1 MKRAMYIVFLLSFVI
16 GMTACN
22 DETSSSRTLLSIG
35 KPAKDNVIYFTHT
48 DNKRKIQEIQDM
60 FQNKKWKRNETFST
74 VNKTPDVVFSID
86 EDSTGL
92 PTLYVTV
99 YFHENGADAINLY
112 GEHTSLN
119 KEELAKLIEK
129 MSAYYPKMILG
140 LVSQI
145 TYKQNSLIL
154 PK

>member
-1 MKRAMYIVFLLSFVI
+1 MKRVMYVVLLLSFVI

-22 DETSSSRTLLSIG
+22 SETSSSRTLLSIG
-35 KPAKDNVIYFTHT
+35 KPAKGNVIYFTHT

-86 EDSTGL
+86 EDNKGL

-99 YFHENGADAINLY
+99 FFHEDGADVLNLY
-112 GEHTSLN
+112 GEYTSLN
-119 KEELAKLIEK
+119 KEEVERLREK
-129 MSAYYPKMILG
+129 MSAYYPKMIFG
-140 LVSQI
+140 LVS
-145 TYKQNSLIL
+145 
-154 PK
+154 

>member
-1 MKRAMYIVFLLSFVI
+1 MRRVMYVVVLLSFVI

-35 KPAKDNVIYFTHT
+35 KPAEDNVIYFTHT
-48 DNKRKIQEIQDM
+48 DNRRKIQEIQDM

-86 EDSTGL
+86 ADNTGL

-99 YFHENGADAINLY
+99 YFHEDGADAINLF
-112 GEHTSLN
+112 GEHTTLN
-119 KEELAKLIEK
+119 KEELTKLREK
-129 MSAYYPKMILG
+129 MSAYYPKMIFG
-140 LVSQI
+140 LVS
-145 TYKQNSLIL
+145 
-154 PK
+154 

>member
-1 MKRAMYIVFLLSFVI
+1 MRRVMYVVVLLSFVI

-35 KPAKDNVIYFTHT
+35 KPAEDNVIYFTHT
-48 DNKRKIQEIQDM
+48 DNRRKIQEIQDM

-86 EDSTGL
+86 EDNTGL

-99 YFHENGADAINLY
+99 YFHEDGADAINLF
-112 GEHTSLN
+112 GEHTTLN
-119 KEELAKLIEK
+119 KEELTKLREK
-129 MSAYYPKMILG
+129 MSAYYPKMIFG
-140 LVSQI
+140 LVS
-145 TYKQNSLIL
+145 
-154 PK
+154 

>member
-1 MKRAMYIVFLLSFVI
+1 MRRVMYVVVLLSFVI

-22 DETSSSRTLLSIG
+22 DETSSIRILLSIG

-48 DNKRKIQEIQDM
+48 DNRRKIQEIQDM

-86 EDSTGL
+86 EDNTGL

-99 YFHENGADAINLY
+99 YFHEDGADAINLF
-112 GEHTSLN
+112 GEHTTLN
-119 KEELAKLIEK
+119 KEELTKLREK
-129 MSAYYPKMILG
+129 MSAYYPKMIFG
-140 LVSQI
+140 LVS
-145 TYKQNSLIL
+145 
-154 PK
+154 

>member
-1 MKRAMYIVFLLSFVI
+1 MKRVMYVVLLLSFVI

-22 DETSSSRTLLSIG
+22 DETSSSGTLLSIG

-48 DNKRKIQEIQDM
+48 DNRRKIQEIQDM

-86 EDSTGL
+86 EDNTGL

-99 YFHENGADAINLY
+99 YFHEDGADAINLF
-112 GEHTSLN
+112 GEHTTLN
-119 KEELAKLIEK
+119 KEELTKLREK
-129 MSAYYPKMILG
+129 MSAYYPKMIFG
-140 LVSQI
+140 LVS
-145 TYKQNSLIL
+145 
-154 PK
+154 